1 MRAIVLRRHGGLD
14 ALVPE
19 TLPDP
24 VPGAGEAVVRVRA
37 VAVNRLDVLVREDAG
52 HAYQAALPLVPGYD
66 VAGDVVAVGPGAAPV
81 GVGDRVYV
89 HYDYA
94 CGRCAACFA
103 GDESLC
109 AEYGLM
115 GVDHDG
121 GYAELVLA
129 PVGNLFALPDGL
141 DHETA
146 AAGGSVSLTAH
157 HMLFARGGLR
167 AGETVLVMAS
177 GSGVGG
183 AALRLARWA
192 GARVLA
198 TAGTEAKR
206 RSALAAGAEAAID
219 YGVPDWSDAVRAA
232 TGGRG
237 VDLVVDHT
245 GADYF
250 GEVLRALAPRGRVVV
265 CGATSGA
272 AASVDLVDLFARQIS
287 IIGSSDGTRAELLA
301 VLELLADGT
310 LRPAIDARLPLDAAA
325 EAQRR
330 LAAREHDGRILLV
343 PTLADAAA

>member
-1 MRAIVLRRHGGLD
+1 VRAIVLRRHGGPD
-14 ALVPE
+14 ALVAE
-19 TLPDP
+19 TVPDP
-24 VPGAGEAVVRVRA
+24 VPGQGEAVVRVRA
-37 VAVNRLDVLVREDAG
+37 VAVNRLDCLVREDTG
-52 HAYQAALPLVPGYD
+52 HAYRARLPLVPGYD
-66 VAGDVVAVGPGAAPV
+66 VAGDIVAVGAGGAPV
-81 GVGDRVYV
+81 RSGDRVYV

-109 AEYGLM
+109 PEYGLM

-129 PVGNLFALPDGL
+129 PVANLFALPDGL

-157 HMLFARGGLR
+157 HMLFARGGLQ

-183 AALRLARWA
+183 AALQLARWA

-198 TAGTEAKR
+198 TAGSEAKR

-219 YGVPDWSDAVRAA
+219 YGTPGWSDAVRAA

-237 VDLVVDHT
+237 ADLVIDHT

-250 GEVLRALAPRGRVVV
+250 EEVVRALAPRGRVVV

-272 AASVDLVDLFARQIS
+272 AAGVDLVDLFARQIS

-301 VLELLADGT
+301 VLELLAAGV
-310 LRPAIDARLPLDAAA
+310 LRPAIDSRLPLEAAA
-325 EAQRR
+325 DAQRR
-330 LAAREHDGRILLV
+330 LAARDHDGRILLI
-343 PTLADAAA
+343 PAPARA